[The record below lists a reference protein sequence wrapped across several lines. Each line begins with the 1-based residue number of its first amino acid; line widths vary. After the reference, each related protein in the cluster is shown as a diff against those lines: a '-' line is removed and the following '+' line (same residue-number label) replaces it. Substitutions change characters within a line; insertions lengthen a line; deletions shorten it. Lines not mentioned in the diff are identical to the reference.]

1 MTEIPIPGSNSYGYK
16 DASTT
21 GPSTIQLLA
30 IHDPVL
36 RDELQRFA
44 DAAGSDDARRRLRDA
59 QMRAISVDLSL
70 DGGHQL
76 VGAGIQWP
84 AIGLPPLEQI
94 TFPLHHADL

>member
-1 MTEIPIPGSNSYGYK
+1 MTEIPIPGSDSYGYK
-16 DASTT
+16 DTSTT

-44 DAAGSDDARRRLRDA
+44 DAAGDDDARRRLRDA

-70 DGGHQL
+70 DDGRQL